1 MDVFVAEVALGSMLI
16 IETKLAGGVLAPRR
30 SAFAAVRGGRRL
42 HEALMPVEGNS
53 CDRDVCVINS
63 GSFGASPWPCPKKKK
78 GIIWIG
84 SCTRCEGCRRSR
96 EFGLLRRSAQV
107 VDDVVLP
114 RAASAYSPQTR
125 PSLAAEL
132 LAEVRGHHE
141 DPEPP
146 PLMILGQFMRRFA

>member
-1 MDVFVAEVALGSMLI
+1 M
-16 IETKLAGGVLAPRR
+16 
-30 SAFAAVRGGRRL
+30 
-42 HEALMPVEGNS
+42 
-53 CDRDVCVINS
+53 
-63 GSFGASPWPCPKKKK
+63 
-78 GIIWIG
+78 
-84 SCTRCEGCRRSR
+84 
-96 EFGLLRRSAQV
+96 

-146 PLMILGQFMRRFA
+146 PLMIIAQFMRRFA

>member
-63 GSFGASPWPCPKKKK
+63 GSFGASPWHCPKKKK
-78 GIIWIG
+78 KELSGLDHVRDAKVADG
-84 SCTRCEGCRRSR
+84 H
-96 EFGLLRRSAQV
+96 EFG
-107 VDDVVLP
+107 
-114 RAASAYSPQTR
+114 
-125 PSLAAEL
+125 
-132 LAEVRGHHE
+132 
-141 DPEPP
+141 
-146 PLMILGQFMRRFA
+146 

>member
-1 MDVFVAEVALGSMLI
+1 M
-16 IETKLAGGVLAPRR
+16 
-30 SAFAAVRGGRRL
+30 
-42 HEALMPVEGNS
+42 
-53 CDRDVCVINS
+53 
-63 GSFGASPWPCPKKKK
+63 
-78 GIIWIG
+78 
-84 SCTRCEGCRRSR
+84 
-96 EFGLLRRSAQV
+96 

-146 PLMILGQFMRRFA
+146 PLMILAQFMRRFA